1 MFVLLFQQ
9 DCGVT
14 SRIVLKYFLDASMG
28 EKEDPEADVIGGEE
42 RSSIYRRE
50 GRCHLGRG

>member
-1 MFVLLFQQ
+1 
-9 DCGVT
+9 
-14 SRIVLKYFLDASMG
+14 MG